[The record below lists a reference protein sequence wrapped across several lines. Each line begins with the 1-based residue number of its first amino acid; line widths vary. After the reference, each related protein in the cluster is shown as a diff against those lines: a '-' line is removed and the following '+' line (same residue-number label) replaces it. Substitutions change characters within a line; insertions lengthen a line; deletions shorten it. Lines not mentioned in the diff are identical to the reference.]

1 MSERLAIIIPH
12 VPTATLVRACIR
24 LDFRKHVAK
33 VAAIDKELQQRLKRA
48 A

>member
-1 MSERLAIIIPH
+1 MSERLTVIIPR

-33 VAAIDKELQQRLKRA
+33 VAAIDKELILRKKA